1 VIVKTRSIYQ
11 LKDYDMH
18 VVSRSLLTI
27 NLSLLC
33 IVDLHFRSQ
42 GKFFSMNFFGD
53 V

>member
-1 VIVKTRSIYQ
+1 MIVKTRSIYQ

-33 IVDLHFRSQ
+33 IVDLT
-42 GKFFSMNFFGD
+42 FSEPRKVLFYELFW
-53 V
+53 